1 MPVKKRVL
9 GSDLKKI
16 DRHVIQPHEYEEIP
30 ELTDEFFERADH
42 YRGGKLVRR
51 GRPKSDD
58 PKQLVSLRLDA
69 EVLRWFKRTGAGYQS
84 RIGDVLKRHVSRQ
97 NAARKKKAG

>member
-1 MPVKKRVL
+1 MPSKKQTTR
-9 GSDLKKI
+9 SDLERI

-30 ELTDEFFERADH
+30 ELTDDFFERAHH

-58 PKQLVSLRLDA
+58 P
-69 EVLRWFKRTGAGYQS
+69 
-84 RIGDVLKRHVSRQ
+84 
-97 NAARKKKAG
+97 AA